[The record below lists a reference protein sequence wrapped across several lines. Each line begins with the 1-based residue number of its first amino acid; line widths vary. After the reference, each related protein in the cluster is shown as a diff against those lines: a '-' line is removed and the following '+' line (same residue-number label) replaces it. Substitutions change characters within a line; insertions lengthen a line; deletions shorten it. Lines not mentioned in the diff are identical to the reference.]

1 MPLASACRG
10 QIFSGTGV
18 DVGEKAGQLS
28 FEELEGRGSMV
39 ASANN
44 PVFLHIA
51 GFCATLT
58 AG

>member
-1 MPLASACRG
+1 MPLDSACRNK
-10 QIFSGTGV
+10 IFSGAYA

-28 FEELEGRGSMV
+28 FEELGGRGSSA

-51 GFCATLT
+51 GF
-58 AG
+58 